1 MDQVDPTAS
10 ATPEAATSFEL
21 TKFERCRVAFR
32 TLLSRAHFRS
42 GESSRRT
49 CIFAGVHLVDVQPSG
64 GFRLWCKFNDGME
77 GVVDLLRYRSRS
89 LLPQMGNRTR
99 LLRIRGDR
107 WGCPAL
113 GRVHRRLLRLGP
125 GAPSGVAEG
134 SRAGRDLGATAPEY
148 RGRPVWSSPR
158 PWMGSA
164 WGACSPTGR
173 RASRTSPPGSMNG
186 KFERWR
192 TEEGFFG
199 TVKAKGWGL
208 VWDEWVEI
216 TADCVYERIVGRRGR
231 DGSA

>member
-77 GVVDLLRYRSRS
+77 GVVDLSDIAADRYCRKWETEPGFFESVVIDGGALRWDEYIDVCYDSVRA
-89 LLPQMGNRTR
+89 R
-99 LLRIRGDR
+99 LLGLPKEAELDEI
-107 WGCPAL
+107 WGHRP
-113 GRVHRRLLRLGP
+113 RVP
-125 GAPSGVAEG
+125 GTPSVVFAKAMDGFRVGCVFSDGTKGIADF
-134 SRAGRDLGATAPEY
+134 A
-148 RGRPVWSSPR
+148 
-158 PWMGSA
+158 A
-164 WGACSPTGR
+164 W
-173 RASRTSPPGSMNG
+173 SMNG